1 MAKYWI
7 ITKDVYKKNVK
18 SLSFFVMLVI
28 PFIAVGVFYFI
39 GKMSETTIETE
50 KIGVV
55 ITEQADEIGTIWQN
69 TNTSAPIILSQAEG
83 EKQLKAK
90 EIDGLLLITSEA
102 DALSAEL
109 LSEESLSQSTMLTV
123 QQQLNQFQSI
133 VRASELGLTQE
144 EVTRLNQAVP
154 LETKSVRFT
163 QNGALETG
171 KDLGAI
177 RMVLSFASTIL
188 LFFFIITYASIIAQE
203 IASEKGTR
211 IMEVI
216 LSSVSASSHFYGKLT
231 GILLVALTQLVVYGI
246 GAGITFIW
254 FKDNPLILG
263 FFNEY
268 SLASILNG
276 FFSYTLIY
284 LLFGIF
290 IYAVLAALCGSLVSK
305 VEDVSKAILPVTY
318 LSLAGYMIGLTVGAM
333 NPDHLIVRVSSFIPF
348 LSSYTMPIRLAYG
361 SVSSNQVFISL
372 FLLLLSIFILVVF
385 SSKMYK
391 ANVLIYND
399 NGIWAALKQS
409 FSLMK
414 YQNNHKEGKRK

>member
-123 QQQLNQFQSI
+123 QQKLNQFQSI

-318 LSLAGYMIGLTVGAM
+318 LSLAGYMIGLSVGAM

-361 SVSSNQVFISL
+361 SVSSNQVFVSL

>member
-123 QQQLNQFQSI
+123 QQKLNQFQSI

-361 SVSSNQVFISL
+361 SVSSNQVFVSL

>member
-1 MAKYWI
+1 
-7 ITKDVYKKNVK
+7 
-18 SLSFFVMLVI
+18 
-28 PFIAVGVFYFI
+28 
-39 GKMSETTIETE
+39 
-50 KIGVV
+50 
-55 ITEQADEIGTIWQN
+55 
-69 TNTSAPIILSQAEG
+69 
-83 EKQLKAK
+83 
-90 EIDGLLLITSEA
+90 
-102 DALSAEL
+102 
-109 LSEESLSQSTMLTV
+109 
-123 QQQLNQFQSI
+123 
-133 VRASELGLTQE
+133 
-144 EVTRLNQAVP
+144 
-154 LETKSVRFT
+154 
-163 QNGALETG
+163 
-171 KDLGAI
+171 
-177 RMVLSFASTIL
+177 
-188 LFFFIITYASIIAQE
+188 
-203 IASEKGTR
+203 
-211 IMEVI
+211 MEVI

-361 SVSSNQVFISL
+361 SVSSNQVFVSL

>member
-69 TNTSAPIILSQAEG
+69 TNTSAPIIVSQAEG

-284 LLFGIF
+284 LLFGVF

-361 SVSSNQVFISL
+361 SASSNQVFISL

>member
-123 QQQLNQFQSI
+123 QQKLNQFQSI

-284 LLFGIF
+284 LLFGVF

-361 SVSSNQVFISL
+361 SASSNQVFISL

>member
-361 SVSSNQVFISL
+361 SASSNQVFISL

>member
-69 TNTSAPIILSQAEG
+69 TNTSAPIILSHAEG

-123 QQQLNQFQSI
+123 QQKLNQFQSI

-361 SVSSNQVFISL
+361 SVSSNQVFVSL

>member
-102 DALSAEL
+102 DVLSAEL

-177 RMVLSFASTIL
+177 RMILSFASTIL

-284 LLFGIF
+284 LLFGVF

>member
-102 DALSAEL
+102 DVLSAEL

-361 SVSSNQVFISL
+361 SVSSNQVFVSL

>member
-284 LLFGIF
+284 LLFGVF

-361 SVSSNQVFISL
+361 SASSNQVFISL

>member
-361 SVSSNQVFISL
+361 SVSSNQVFVSL

>member
-102 DALSAEL
+102 DVLSAEL

-171 KDLGAI
+171 KDLGAF

-361 SVSSNQVFISL
+361 SVSSNQVFVSL

>member
-123 QQQLNQFQSI
+123 QQKLNQFQSI